1 MESLKRMREPAAFI
15 VLAVLWLQLLIN
27 LVEFFVYG
35 SQLHGSLAEAA
46 LVTSAQMPQTLTVL
60 LLGLLVASCV
70 LADRTKHARLLV
82 LLALFSTVV
91 TILVALSLGV
101 MGMVAESVTRVL
113 DLVELLLPIV
123 VGVLVVFALARLL
136 PMSATQGGEPEP
148 LAVTEASPGEAVRPP
163 ALPSPRQEPV
173 WQPDA
178 ASGVAW
184 YSAGD
189 AAVGAPA
196 AGWGTPGES
205 GGWYPMP
212 EEREAPEGPGPSDA
226 S

>member
-1 MESLKRMREPAAFI
+1 MREPAAFI

-27 LVEFFVYG
+27 LVEFFIYG
-35 SQLHGSLAEAA
+35 SELHGSSAKAA
-46 LVTSAQMPQTLTVL
+46 LVISAQMPQTLTVL

-70 LADRTKHARLLV
+70 LADRTRHAHLLV
-82 LLALFSTVV
+82 LLALISTVV
-91 TILVALSLGV
+91 TILAASSLGV
-101 MGMVAESVTRVL
+101 MGIVAESMTKVL

-123 VGVLVVFALARLL
+123 VGVLVVLALARLL
-136 PMSATQGGEPEP
+136 PTSATQGGEPEP
-148 LAVTEASPGEAVRPP
+148 PAVTDVSPAEAVPPP
-163 ALPSPRQEPV
+163 ALPSSRQEPV

-184 YSAGD
+184 SSAGD

-205 GGWYPMP
+205 GGWYPIP
-212 EEREAPEGPGPSDA
+212 EETEAPEAPRSSDE

>member
-46 LVTSAQMPQTLTVL
+46 LVTSAQMPQTLM
-60 LLGLLVASCV
+60 
-70 LADRTKHARLLV
+70 V

-148 LAVTEASPGEAVRPP
+148 PAVTEASPGEAVRPT

-196 AGWGTPGES
+196 AGWGTPDES

-212 EEREAPEGPGPSDA
+212 DERA
-226 S
+226 

>member
-35 SQLHGSLAEAA
+35 RQLHGSSAMAA
-46 LVTSAQMPQTLTVL
+46 LVISAQMPQTLTVL
-60 LLGLLVASCV
+60 LLALLVASCV

-82 LLALFSTVV
+82 LLALISSVV
-91 TILVALSLGV
+91 TILAALTLGIL
-101 MGMVAESVTRVL
+101 GLVAESMMRIL
-113 DLVELLLPIV
+113 DVVELLLPIV
-123 VGVLVVFALARLL
+123 VGVLVVFALVRLL
-136 PMSATQGGEPEP
+136 PMSATQHGGVELP
-148 LAVTEASPGEAVRPP
+148 AVAGGSSEDAVPP
-163 ALPSPRQEPV
+163 ALPSPKQEPV

-212 EEREAPEGPGPSDA
+212 EESEASETPRSSEES
-226 S
+226 

>member
-1 MESLKRMREPAAFI
+1 MESLKRMREPAAFT
-15 VLAVLWLQLLIN
+15 VLAVLWLQLLSN
-27 LVEFFVYG
+27 LVEFFGYG
-35 SQLHGSLAEAA
+35 RQLHGSSARAA
-46 LVTSAQMPQTLTVL
+46 LVISVQVPQTLTVL
-60 LLGLLVASCV
+60 LLALLAASCV

-82 LLALFSTVV
+82 LLAVISSVV
-91 TILVALSLGV
+91 TILAALTLGV
-101 MGMVAESVTRVL
+101 LGLVAESATKVL
-113 DLVELLLPIV
+113 NLVELLLLIV
-123 VGVLVVFALARLL
+123 VGVLVVLALVSLL
-136 PMSATQGGEPEP
+136 PMSATPGGGPELP
-148 LAVTEASPGEAVRPP
+148 AGTGGSPGEAVPP
-163 ALPSPRQEPV
+163 ALPSPKQEPV

-205 GGWYPMP
+205 AGWYPMR
-212 EEREAPEGPGPSDA
+212 EEREAPETPQSSDE

>member
-15 VLAVLWLQLLIN
+15 VLAVLWLQLLID

-35 SQLHGSLAEAA
+35 RQLHGSSAKAA
-46 LVTSAQMPQTLTVL
+46 QEISAQMPQTLTVL
-60 LLGLLVASCV
+60 LLALLVASCV

-82 LLALFSTVV
+82 LLAVISSVA
-91 TILVALSLGV
+91 TILVALTLGIL
-101 MGMVAESVTRVL
+101 GLVAESVTKVL
-113 DLVELLLPIV
+113 DLVELLLPVV
-123 VGVLVVFALARLL
+123 VGVLVVFALVRLL
-136 PMSATQGGEPEP
+136 PISATQGGGPELP
-148 LAVTEASPGEAVRPP
+148 AVTGGSPGEAVPP
-163 ALPSPRQEPV
+163 ALPTPKQEPV

-212 EEREAPEGPGPSDA
+212 EESETPETPRSSDE

>member
-15 VLAVLWLQLLIN
+15 VLAVLLLQLLIN

-35 SQLHGSLAEAA
+35 RQLHGSSATAA
-46 LVTSAQMPQTLTVL
+46 LVISAQMPQTLTVL
-60 LLGLLVASCV
+60 LLALLVASCV

-82 LLALFSTVV
+82 LLALISSVV
-91 TILVALSLGV
+91 TILAAMTLGIL
-101 MGMVAESVTRVL
+101 GLVAESMMRVL
-113 DLVELLLPIV
+113 DVVELLLPIV
-123 VGVLVVFALARLL
+123 IGVLVVLALVRLL
-136 PMSATQGGEPEP
+136 PMSATQHGGVELP
-148 LAVTEASPGEAVRPP
+148 AVADGSSEDAVPP
-163 ALPSPRQEPV
+163 ALPSPKQEPV

-212 EEREAPEGPGPSDA
+212 EESETPETPRSSED

>member
-1 MESLKRMREPAAFI
+1 MESLKRMREPAAFT

-35 SQLHGSLAEAA
+35 TQLHGSSAKAA
-46 LVTSAQMPQTLTVL
+46 LVISAQMPQTLTVL
-60 LLGLLVASCV
+60 LLALLVASCV
-70 LADRTKHARLLV
+70 LADRTRHARLLV
-82 LLALFSTVV
+82 LLALISSVV
-91 TILVALSLGV
+91 TILAALTLGV
-101 MGMVAESVTRVL
+101 LGLVAESVTKVL

-123 VGVLVVFALARLL
+123 VGVLVVFALVRLL
-136 PMSATQGGEPEP
+136 PMSAMQGGGPELP
-148 LAVTEASPGEAVRPP
+148 AVTGASPGEAVPP
-163 ALPSPRQEPV
+163 ALPSPKQEPV

-212 EEREAPEGPGPSDA
+212 EEREAPEAPRSSDA

>member
-27 LVEFFVYG
+27 LVEFLLYG
-35 SQLHGSLAEAA
+35 RQLHGSSARAA
-46 LVTSAQMPQTLTVL
+46 LVISAQMPQTLTVL

-82 LLALFSTVV
+82 LLALISSVV
-91 TILVALSLGV
+91 TILAALTLGV
-101 MGMVAESVTRVL
+101 MGLVAESVTKVL
-113 DLVELLLPIV
+113 DMVELLLPIV
-123 VGVLVVFALARLL
+123 VGVLVIFALVRLL
-136 PMSATQGGEPEP
+136 PISATQGARPELP
-148 LAVTEASPGEAVRPP
+148 AVSGASPGEAVPP
-163 ALPSPRQEPV
+163 ALPSPEQEPV

-205 GGWYPMP
+205 GGWYPVP
-212 EEREAPEGPGPSDA
+212 EQIEAPETPRPSDET
-226 S
+226 

>member
-1 MESLKRMREPAAFI
+1 MREPAAFI
-15 VLAVLWLQLLIN
+15 VLAVLWLQLLID
-27 LVEFFVYG
+27 LVEFFGYG
-35 SQLHGSLAEAA
+35 GQLHGSSAEAA
-46 LVTSAQMPQTLTVL
+46 LVIGAQMPQILTVL
-60 LLGLLVASCV
+60 VLGLLVASCV
-70 LADRTKHARLLV
+70 LADRTKRARILV
-82 LLALFSTVV
+82 LLALISTVV
-91 TILVALSLGV
+91 TMLAALTLGV
-101 MGMVAESVTRVL
+101 MGLVAESETKVL
-113 DLVELLLPIV
+113 DLAELLLPIV

-136 PMSATQGGEPEP
+136 PMSATQDGGTEV
-148 LAVTEASPGEAVRPP
+148 LAVTGASPEEAVPPP
-163 ALPSPRQEPV
+163 ALPSPKQEPV

-212 EEREAPEGPGPSDA
+212 EEREAPEAPRSSDD

>member
-27 LVEFFVYG
+27 LVEFFLYG
-35 SQLHGSLAEAA
+35 RQLHGSSAKAA
-46 LVTSAQMPQTLTVL
+46 LVISAQMPQTITVL

-82 LLALFSTVV
+82 LLALISSVV
-91 TILVALSLGV
+91 TILAALTLGV
-101 MGMVAESVTRVL
+101 MGLVAESVTKVL
-113 DLVELLLPIV
+113 DMVELLLLPIV
-123 VGVLVVFALARLL
+123 VGVLVIFALVRLL
-136 PMSATQGGEPEP
+136 PISATQGARPELP
-148 LAVTEASPGEAVRPP
+148 AVSGASPGEAVPP
-163 ALPSPRQEPV
+163 ALPSPEQEPV

-205 GGWYPMP
+205 GGWYPVP
-212 EEREAPEGPGPSDA
+212 EQPEAPETPRSSDE

>member
-35 SQLHGSLAEAA
+35 RQLHGSSAMAA
-46 LVTSAQMPQTLTVL
+46 LVISAQMPQTLTVL
-60 LLGLLVASCV
+60 LLALLVGSCV

-82 LLALFSTVV
+82 LLALISSVV
-91 TILVALSLGV
+91 TILAALTLGIL
-101 MGMVAESVTRVL
+101 GLVAESMMRVL

-123 VGVLVVFALARLL
+123 VGVLVVFALVRLL
-136 PMSATQGGEPEP
+136 PMSAAQHGVELPAVAGGSSEDP
-148 LAVTEASPGEAVRPP
+148 VPP
-163 ALPSPRQEPV
+163 ALPSPKQEPV
-173 WQPDA
+173 WHPDA

-212 EEREAPEGPGPSDA
+212 EESEAPETPRS
-226 S
+226 SEES

>member
-35 SQLHGSLAEAA
+35 RQLHGSSAKAA
-46 LVTSAQMPQTLTVL
+46 LVISAQMPQTLTVL
-60 LLGLLVASCV
+60 LLALLVASCV

-82 LLALFSTVV
+82 LLAVISSVA
-91 TILVALSLGV
+91 TILAALTLGIL
-101 MGMVAESVTRVL
+101 GLVAESVTKVL
-113 DLVELLLPIV
+113 DLVELLLPVV
-123 VGVLVVFALARLL
+123 VGVLVVFALVRLL
-136 PMSATQGGEPEP
+136 PISATQGGGPELP
-148 LAVTEASPGEAVRPP
+148 AVTGGSPGEAVPP
-163 ALPSPRQEPV
+163 ALPIPKQEPV

-212 EEREAPEGPGPSDA
+212 EESEAPETRPSSDE